1 MQLKKFLRE
10 NLVLAMGI
18 GLPVLLV
25 ILFFLTSVVPKSL
38 TAPPQHEL
46 LFSVIRYD
54 YQTASS
60 ANFDF
65 FVQDGV
71 LKARTGKADHQ
82 NANRYHKKLIVYD
95 AGAESMRE
103 ISYDASK
110 LSSAA
115 EGTETVIDETRNM
128 VIDTSSKSPDGYT
141 FDGGSYNGGGLVS
154 ELFFGGYR
162 NQGYRVVKDKAAY
175 KIPNTF
181 GENYYAG
188 NVQFIGWVVKK

>member
-1 MQLKKFLRE
+1 MSVKKFLKE
-10 NLVLAMGI
+10 NLVLVMGI
-18 GLPVLLV
+18 GLPILLV
-25 ILFFLTSVVPKSL
+25 ILFFLTSVVPKAL
-38 TAPPQHEL
+38 TEPPQHEL

-65 FVQDGV
+65 FVEDGV
-71 LKARTGKADHQ
+71 LKSRTGKADQQ
-82 NANRYHKKLIVYD
+82 NMNRYHKKLIVYD
-95 AGAESMRE
+95 AGAGSMRE

-115 EGTETVIDETRNM
+115 EGTETVIEETRNM
-128 VIDTSSKSPDGYT
+128 VIDTSSKAPDGYT
-141 FDGGSYNGGGLVS
+141 FEGSTYSSGGLVS

-162 NQGYRVVKDKAAY
+162 NQGYRIVKGKAAY

-181 GENYYAG
+181 GETYYAG
-188 NVQFIGWVVKK
+188 NVQFIGWVIKK